1 MYALKYCQAY
11 LSPNR
16 RMTTVSRVERG
27 EFLPHR
33 DNGCISCRQL
43 GLCLGN
49 QQLIESKLVRCP
61 GASDL
66 DWLNELV
73 D

>member
-1 MYALKYCQAY
+1 MVE
-11 LSPNR
+11 
-16 RMTTVSRVERG
+16 TTASHIEPG
-27 EFLPHR
+27 EFLPHSGIR
-33 DNGCISCRQL
+33 FPQNGCISCPQL

-49 QQLIESKLVRCP
+49 QRLVESKLVRRP